1 MATINAVDFLISW
14 NFKHIVNVTRIRG
27 YKAVNM
33 KLGILQLT
41 FVHQKKLYT
50 METKAIIKKDFDA
63 VKFMRT
69 TRDKISAETQNMNFA
84 GLKKYF
90 EQRRLK
96 LKK

>member
-1 MATINAVDFLISW
+1 
-14 NFKHIVNVTRIRG
+14 
-27 YKAVNM
+27 
-33 KLGILQLT
+33 
-41 FVHQKKLYT
+41 